1 MSLSPEE
8 IQQIA
13 QLVAESIKDQV
24 VSEANKAAAAHVTN
38 RNKSFEEKLEQR
50 LSAFTKTTVQDE
62 PEEKQTLTTKLQKQT
77 EEFEKLKNQLK
88 AEKLS
93 NQRSQMRSTV
103 ESVLS
108 KGKVS
113 PDLLKA
119 AVAQLMHEDKLIDLD
134 ETTGNGYFKSNSNG
148 YDEKISI
155 EDGVNGWLKTSGKAF
170 IASPKA
176 SGAGIREVRANNSS
190 SAQSQDALTTEEY
203 QAAVVQMIRDL
214 R

>member
-1 MSLSPEE
+1 MALTPEE
-8 IQQIA
+8 IQAITQA
-13 QLVAESIKDQV
+13 VAEALKPTIV
-24 VSEANKAAAAHVTN
+24 EEANKAAGAHVTN
-38 RNKSFEEKLEQR
+38 RNKSFEEKLNSR
-50 LSAFTKTTVQDE
+50 IDSLVKPPVQDE
-62 PEEKQTLTTKLQKQT
+62 PEEKQTLTVQLRKQT
-77 EEFEKLKNQLK
+77 EEFEKLKRQLK
-88 AEKLS
+88 DEKLS

-113 PDLLKA
+113 PDLIKA
-119 AVAQLMHEDKLIDLD
+119 AVAQLMHEDKLVDLD

-176 SGAGIREVRANNSS
+176 SGAGIREVRTNN

-203 QAAVVQMIRDL
+203 QSAIVQMIRDL